1 MNFSERIKLWQGGEA
16 GFYQWVNDI
25 QPRILTR
32 SNRYEPF
39 VPTARQRKFIRNV
52 LAVDKKSGLFK
63 HSISMNVEPRRH
75 GKSTVFSLIVLWLFT
90 SRMNFT
96 VQLLGST
103 EDHCR
108 RTQFA
113 ALKRIINNSPLLSV
127 LIPENNQFMYTI
139 MFHELQN
146 QIQFSASNTASAFG
160 DKINLLWVSDLHSF
174 VELGPFNALQA
185 ALLDSE
191 DSLIFVD
198 SNVDSTDG
206 PVHSLEKEATNDKQM
221 FCQSTSYRDFD
232 HFAKEA
238 PAWIDRDKAAR
249 LEKTTLPA
257 DFKRDVLG
265 QRSDAKNGLFS
276 AEIIE
281 QCRDSYRVPVADVDA
296 LAKGRA
302 YKIGAGLDRAKSLIA
317 GPRGDFT
324 VWSVVMKVATQG
336 GEPEYYLLNQHRFL
350 INAAKSIKAVILEDH
365 KRYKL
370 DNVILENYETADIHA
385 WMLENQIP
393 CELISPHDTNQ
404 QASFPEM
411 YRTMKEGRFHFSK
424 DLEIFESELSTFSYT
439 RRQNGSYAFGHSGV
453 KFHDDTV
460 YSVNWALFSLRKEV
474 LNLFEIDT
482 IQCDCRGGNRHMCFM
497 MGGGLEL
504 HCKGRCVAYG
514 QVEEMWRQ
522 YRLFNEESEIR
533 IPEFFHSFLRVT
545 GAVIYQ
551 SA

>member
-1 MNFSERIKLWQGGEA
+1 M
-16 GFYQWVNDI
+16 
-25 QPRILTR
+25 TR
-32 SNRYEPF
+32 SNKYEPF
-39 VPTARQRKFIRNV
+39 EPTARQKKFIRNV
-52 LAVDKKSGLFK
+52 LAVDKAGLFK
-63 HSISMNVEPRRH
+63 HAISLNVEPRRH

-90 SRMNFT
+90 SRQNYT

-113 ALKRIINNSPLLSV
+113 ALKRIINNTDRLSV
-127 LIPENNQFMYTI
+127 LIPENHQQMYTI
-139 MFHELQN
+139 SVPELQN

-191 DSLIFVD
+191 DSLIFIDSNTDSTGGPVD
-198 SNVDSTDG
+198 S
-206 PVHSLEKEATNDKQM
+206 LEQAAVTDKQM
-221 FCQSTSYRDFD
+221 LCQSTSYRDFD

-238 PAWIDRDKAAR
+238 PAWIDRGKAAR

-276 AEIIE
+276 AEIISL
-281 QCRDSYRVPVADVDA
+281 CRDSYRVPVADVEA
-296 LAKGRA
+296 LAQGRA

-324 VWSVVMKVATQG
+324 VFSTVMKCATQG
-336 GEPEYYLLNQHRFL
+336 GEPEYFVLNQVRFL
-350 INAAKSIKAVILEDH
+350 INSAKAIKSVILEDH
-365 KRYKL
+365 KRYGL
-370 DNVILENYETADIHA
+370 DNVIFENFETSDIHSWALENR
-385 WMLENQIP
+385 IP
-393 CELISPHDTNQ
+393 CELISPHSTTQ
-404 QASFPEM
+404 EASFPEM
-411 YRTMKEGRFHFSK
+411 FRVMKEGRLHFPAGL
-424 DLEIFESELSTFSYT
+424 DVFESELSTFIYT
-439 RRQNGSYAFGHSGV
+439 RRQNGTYAFGHSGA

-474 LNLFEIDT
+474 LNLFEIDI

-504 HCKGRCVAYG
+504 YCKGRCAAYG

-522 YRLFNEESEIR
+522 YRLFNEDSEIK
-533 IPEFFHSFLRVT
+533 IPDFFHSLVKVT
-545 GAVIYQ
+545 GAVVYQ

>member
-1 MNFSERIKLWQGGEA
+1 MNFSERIKLWQGGEH
-16 GFYQWVNDI
+16 GFYQWLDDI

-32 SNRYEPF
+32 SNKYEKF
-39 VPTARQRKFIRNV
+39 VPTARQKKFIKRV
-52 LAVDKKSGLFK
+52 LTTDKAGRFK

-90 SRMNFT
+90 SRLNFT

-113 ALKRIINNSPLLSV
+113 ALKRIINNSPLLSR
-127 LIPENNQFMYTI
+127 LIPEANQFMFTVT
-139 MFHELQN
+139 FPELQN

-174 VELGPFNALQA
+174 VDFGPFNALQA

-191 DSLIFVD
+191 NSLIFVD

-206 PVHSLEKEATNDKQM
+206 PVHSLEKEAKTDPEM
-221 FCQSTSYRDFD
+221 HCQYTSYRDFE
-232 HFAKEA
+232 HFKKAA
-238 PAWIDRDKAAR
+238 PPWIDRKKAAR

-265 QRSDAKNGLFS
+265 QRSDAKNALFS
-276 AEIIE
+276 AMIID
-281 QCRDSYRVPVADVDA
+281 QCRDSYRVPVADIQI
-296 LAKGRA
+296 LTKGRA

-324 VWSVVMKVATQG
+324 VWTVVLKVANLT
-336 GEPEYYLLNQHRFL
+336 GEPEYYVLNQHRFL
-350 INAAKSIKAVILEDH
+350 INAAKSIKSVILADH
-365 KRYKL
+365 KRYGL
-370 DNVILENYETADIHA
+370 DNCVLENYETADIHA

-393 CELISPHDTNQ
+393 CELISPHSTNQ
-404 QASFPEM
+404 EASFPEM
-411 YRTMKEGRFHFSK
+411 YRVMNEGRLHFSK

-439 RRQNGSYAFGHSGV
+439 RRQNGSYAFGHGSE

-460 YSVNWALFSLRKEV
+460 YSTNWAIHSLRKEV
-474 LNLFEIDT
+474 LNLFEIDC
-482 IQCDCRGGNRHMCFM
+482 IQCDNRSKNRHMCFL
-497 MGGGLEL
+497 MGGGLEMF
-504 HCKGRCVAYG
+504 CKERCVAY
-514 QVEEMWRQ
+514 QEVEEMWRQ
-522 YRLFNEESEIR
+522 YRLFNEDSEIT
-533 IPEFFHSFLRVT
+533 IPDFFHGFVRVT
-545 GAVIYQ
+545 GPVIYQ